1 MASCS
6 RMGGC
11 PLFKQFSI
19 KASLAVWTAR
29 YCESDFARCARL
41 QLATEGKPI
50 PLNLLPNGRMLGVP
64 LEHAELADTG
74 TVS

>member
-6 RMGGC
+6 RMGSC

-19 KASLAVWTAR
+19 KASLVVWTSR

-41 QLATEGKPI
+41 QLATAGKPV

-64 LEHAELADTG
+64 LEAAELKDTG
-74 TVS
+74 LA